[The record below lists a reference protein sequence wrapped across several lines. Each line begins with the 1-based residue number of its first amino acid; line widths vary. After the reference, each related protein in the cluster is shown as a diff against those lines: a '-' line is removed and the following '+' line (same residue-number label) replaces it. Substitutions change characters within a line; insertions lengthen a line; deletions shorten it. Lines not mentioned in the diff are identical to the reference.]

1 MIEKREKALF
11 KIAMEEPEMCEMIKM
26 LQENDMRNANATNN
40 VAHAL
45 EYVTDRTLNS
55 LEKMSDT
62 MNEMSNAMKMMG
74 NKIVELEEKIV
85 KLEEK
90 FEELEEGDN
99 MDKTVEM
106 CNNVVESIK
115 KSNDD
120 DFLASYMELT
130 AALKAEVQQ
139 DTENEKEYGDDI
151 MENVENIY
159 SEMTYGDATTK
170 VLCDGQ
176 YKGFNYWILNIRGSH
191 PCGYIEIPED
201 HEYYEEDYDDV
212 YLPVHGGLTFSEDH
226 LNGIV
231 EDTWILG
238 WDYGHYGDRTTSFGG
253 EEHYVKDIIEE
264 IKEAID
270 FLISQ

>member
-1 MIEKREKALF
+1 MIEKREKALL
-11 KIAMEEPEMCEMIKM
+11 KILMEEPEMCEVIQM
-26 LQENDMRNANATNN
+26 LQGNDIRNQETTKKIIYT
-40 VAHAL
+40 L
-45 EYVTDRTLNS
+45 EHVTDRTLDSVEGMMKIINKMGENM
-55 LEKMSDT
+55 EKMAD
-62 MNEMSNAMKMMG
+62 
-74 NKIVELEEKIV
+74 KIEELEEQI
-85 KLEEK
+85 
-90 FEELEEGDN
+90 EELEEGDN

-106 CNNVVESIK
+106 CNNVVENIEK
-115 KSNDD
+115 GNDD

-139 DTENEKEYGDDI
+139 DIENEKELYGDDI

-226 LNGIV
+226 LSDIV